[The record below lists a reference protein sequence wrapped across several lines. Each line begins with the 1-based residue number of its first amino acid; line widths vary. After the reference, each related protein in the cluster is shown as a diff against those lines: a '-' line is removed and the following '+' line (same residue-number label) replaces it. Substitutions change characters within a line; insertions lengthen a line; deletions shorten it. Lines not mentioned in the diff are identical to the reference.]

1 MPSTVSVARSWPPA
15 PIVEDEAESV
25 LHEIFEDGSAVNV
38 NRDDVSIVSRGSVDQ
53 YPILVPVEVQEPF
66 PALADSNGNHT
77 WNVKA
82 SHTTLNAGSAAPRSG
97 SLSRASSISGPH
109 STKKK
114 TNKVRFAEPVHD
126 RHKPKVQPGVEY
138 LSVPASYARESA
150 GAQDHD
156 TYQRRP
162 SRSEVDQLTHNSRR
176 YSQRPAEN
184 YNNLDD
190 VRQST
195 RRLSWNTWEEDQD
208 GNVSWIKERK
218 YEWHSDDEISSYR
231 GTHYKHWRE
240 SSRIVTER
248 ISTEVSP
255 VRSSSQR
262 YIDAPDRSG
271 DRGAINGSNES
282 VASSTGRRTSTMNGA
297 AASAAKYNNAVYSQ
311 RGRTG
316 KDSSR
321 REHSRPPTS
330 RGGSEASSARRGHSV
345 YPQASSNYDDVR
357 APQSHV
363 SSRSPAAI
371 SGTVS
376 RPRSS
381 SDGIRRPV
389 DSPKFSLSPCP
400 RSIPM
405 AGYREW
411 YTFIGLTHLD
421 ICPSCASQI
430 EATRFRDLFIPSLPK
445 PADAKIR
452 CSFSQPW
459 ARLAFVQTM
468 KLGLNHLELLYQI
481 TRPPIG
487 GQPCTG
493 RVPSLQSWYRVSDLE
508 TGRTISDFNAC
519 SACFRNL
526 SILMPSLRDSFRPG
540 PIGQERICDLRTDS
554 TRFIQYL
561 DLFDAAVTRSFHDPH
576 RYIDLRDFIRYAKR
590 KNKMYDCPRDH
601 IVVGSWHY
609 IPELPEFTICE
620 DCYDD
625 VVWPIANGPIANRIT
640 RTLQRLPGGGKQA
653 SCYLYSPRMRAK
665 FREAVKLGDFGSLKA
680 AVLKRYGVETK
691 FRERKKLLLEDV
703 ARGYDRDRDLR
714 LNAEGW
720 KRNE

>member
-25 LHEIFEDGSAVNV
+25 LHEIFEDGSAV

-126 RHKPKVQPGVEY
+126 CHKPKVQPGWNPLPLELLGSMTNVLEGVEY
-138 LSVPASYARESA
+138 LPVPASYARESS

-162 SRSEVDQLTHNSRR
+162 SRSEVDQLTRNSRR

-195 RRLSWNTWEEDQD
+195 RRLSWNTWEEEDQD

-262 YIDAPDRSG
+262 YIDAPDRSR

-297 AASAAKYNNAVYSQ
+297 AASAAKYNNVE
-311 RGRTG
+311 
-316 KDSSR
+316 KI
-321 REHSRPPTS
+321 
-330 RGGSEASSARRGHSV
+330 RRGENILGLQLLAVARKHLRRGEVTQFILKHPQTMMMSV
-345 YPQASSNYDDVR
+345 RHNRTYP
-357 APQSHV
+357 
-363 SSRSPAAI
+363 
-371 SGTVS
+371 SGLLQPFLAQFS

-381 SDGIRRPV
+381 SDGIRRSE

-411 YTFIGLTHLD
+411 YKFIGLTHLD

-452 CSFSQPW
+452 SSFSHPR
-459 ARLAFVQTM
+459 ARLAFSCYT
-468 KLGLNHLELLYQI
+468 KLLD
-481 TRPPIG
+481 
-487 GQPCTG
+487 
-493 RVPSLQSWYRVSDLE
+493 LQSATSLAPAEYLRYNLGIASQISRRDE
-508 TGRTISDFNAC
+508 TISDFNAC